1 MYHNTKQQK
10 RITKMVKKALNL
22 PQNISKEDGKIF
34 MGEGGWDEREK
45 IQSHNYTTMEQYGG
59 NENLTIIYDNG
70 FQLIW
75 CPTHSSPS

>member
-1 MYHNTKQQK
+1 M
-10 RITKMVKKALNL
+10 
-22 PQNISKEDGKIF
+22 G
-34 MGEGGWDEREK
+34 GEGGWDEREK